1 MRGKVINLKEVIDE
15 IKRDK
20 SLIVENDSHKQ
31 YIDNKIKEKQSD

>member
-20 SLIVENDSHKQ
+20 NLIVENDNHKQ
-31 YIDNKIKEKQSD
+31 YIDNKIKEKQAD